1 MDWPEI
7 SIEDFPPR
15 RDDEPSSL
23 RQDIIDELSDHFAC
37 ALNRELLKNPDEQLA
52 RRRVLEQFGNP
63 IAIARQLWLE
73 AMKEKIMSQRIMNGI
88 FAVMAVCCIAV
99 VGIAWSMM
107 QESRA
112 FNLQLLE
119 QFKLA
124 QERSSAEAPGDMHG
138 ILFQLVQEGSE
149 DRPAVGFQGK
159 LTRYEE
165 HKPIFALEV
174 VSDQSGQL
182 DFGKLPWGKYELELQ
197 APWSE
202 KMETL
207 HLITIPG
214 RSYEKTVLCP
224 ARAPQKVDV
233 QFQVNWQNK
242 PVDQEY
248 YLLCD
253 FRSLVYTPEPWQGDK
268 FHFSTRKKLQ
278 NRFWSVE
285 HNPKQEGV
293 YLIDVN
299 QNRATS
305 CPLAADGSIEK
316 FDVQKLV
323 WQPTVEILEGQYFTP
338 TIYLI
343 EKNKLEQ
350 LADLN
355 SSDSALVAR
364 IEKNRLKLI
373 LISLPGPGL
382 IVDPFHNLE
391 IDPALVVDESP
402 SELKAVHGFYP
413 ETNHVPHTVSRDQ
426 SNVWKIDIPNL
437 FPISRES
444 DSLSSA
450 L

>member
-1 MDWPEI
+1 VTWPEI

-37 ALNRELLKNPDEQLA
+37 ALNRELLKNPDEQTA
-52 RRRVLEQFGNP
+52 KQRVLNQFGDP
-63 IAIARQLWLE
+63 VKIARQLWLD
-73 AMKEKIMSQRIMNGI
+73 AMKEKIMSQRIMTG
-88 FAVMAVCCIAV
+88 VSVTMAVCGFIV
-99 VGIAWSMM
+99 VGMVWSMM
-107 QESRA
+107 QDSRA
-112 FNLQLLE
+112 FNLQMLE

-124 QERSSAEAPGDMHG
+124 QEKSASETPGDLHG

-159 LTRYEE
+159 LTKYEE
-165 HKPIFALEV
+165 HMPIFALEV
-174 VSDQSGQL
+174 VSDKSGLL
-182 DFGKLPWGKYELELQ
+182 DFGKLPWGKYQLELQ

-214 RSYEKTVLCP
+214 RSYEKTLLCP
-224 ARAPQKVDV
+224 AKAPQKVDI

-268 FHFSTRKKLQ
+268 FHFSTRNKIQ
-278 NRFWSVE
+278 NRFWTVE

-305 CPLAADGSIEK
+305 CPLAADGSIETI
-316 FDVQKLV
+316 DVQKLT

-343 EKNKLEQ
+343 EKNKLDQ

-355 SSDSALVAR
+355 SIDSALVAR
-364 IEKNRLKLI
+364 LEKNRLKFLN
-373 LISLPGPGL
+373 ISLPGAGL
-382 IVDPFHNLE
+382 ILDPFQNLE
-391 IDPALVVDESP
+391 IDPALVVDKTP

-413 ETNHVPHTVSRDQ
+413 ESKNVPRTVSRDQ
-426 SNVWKIDIPNL
+426 PNVWKINIPDL
-437 FPISRES
+437 FPITLES
-444 DSLSSA
+444 GSLSSA

>member
-1 MDWPEI
+1 
-7 SIEDFPPR
+7 
-15 RDDEPSSL
+15 
-23 RQDIIDELSDHFAC
+23 
-37 ALNRELLKNPDEQLA
+37 
-52 RRRVLEQFGNP
+52 
-63 IAIARQLWLE
+63 
-73 AMKEKIMSQRIMNGI
+73 MSQRILTGI
-88 FAVMAVCCIAV
+88 SAVMAVCCIAV

-124 QERSSAEAPGDMHG
+124 QERSSAEALGDMHG
-138 ILFQLVQEGSE
+138 ILFHLVQEGSE

-224 ARAPQKVDV
+224 ARAPQKVNV
-233 QFQVNWQNK
+233 QFQVNWQK
-242 PVDQEY
+242 MPGDKEY

-253 FRSLVYTPEPWQGDK
+253 FRSSVLYLGSNPGFEVIEKDK
-268 FHFSTRKKLQ
+268 YSLSTRKKLQ

-305 CPLAADGSIEK
+305 CPLAADGSFENI
-316 FDVQKLV
+316 DVQKLI
-323 WQPTVEILEGQYFTP
+323 WQPTVEILEGQYNIP

-343 EKNKLEQ
+343 EKNKLAQ

-355 SSDSALVAR
+355 SIDSASVVCF
-364 IEKNRLKLI
+364 EKNRLKFLN
-373 LISLPGPGL
+373 ISLPGAGL

-391 IDPALVVDESP
+391 IDPALVVDKSP
-402 SELKAVHGFYP
+402 SELNAVHGFYP
-413 ETNHVPHTVSRDQ
+413 ESNHVPHTVSRDQ
-426 SNVWKIDIPNL
+426 PNVWKIDIPDL
-437 FPISRES
+437 FPVTLES
-444 DSLSSA
+444 GSLSSA
-450 L
+450 P